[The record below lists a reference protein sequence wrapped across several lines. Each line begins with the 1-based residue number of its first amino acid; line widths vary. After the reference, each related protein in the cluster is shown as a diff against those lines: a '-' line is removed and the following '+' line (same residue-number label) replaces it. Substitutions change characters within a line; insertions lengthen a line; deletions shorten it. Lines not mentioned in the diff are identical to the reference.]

1 VFPFPIVRIKG
12 AATASGAAIQ
22 LLSVRAPRAATVRV
36 RCRGGG
42 CPKRVRSRKGT
53 GRIRELQCR
62 LRAGAVIDV
71 AITQPGRYGKHTRFV
86 IRKRKSPRRI
96 DRCTFGMSVRAV
108 SCPEA

>member
-1 VFPFPIVRIKG
+1 VFPFPIIRIKG
-12 AATASGAAIQ
+12 SATASGAAIQ

-36 RCRGGG
+36 SCRGGG

-53 GRIRELQCR
+53 GRIRELQRR

-71 AITQPGRYGKHTRFV
+71 AVTQAGRYGKHTRFV

-96 DRCTFGMSVRAV
+96 DRCTFGASVRPIA
-108 SCPEA
+108 CPAG